1 MYWRTLSDGAE
12 LWPRGIK
19 SLKWVF
25 LERRRRYC
33 KYEAGMTS
41 EEESNGDRKGTCNS
55 RIDIAKEQISEIKD
69 LGMNFLE
76 GAIKAWKDGQF
87 RRTKLYRKDR
97 RRKVN
102 FVLLDKA
109 KGNRICGCCC

>member
-1 MYWRTLSDGAE
+1 
-12 LWPRGIK
+12 
-19 SLKWVF
+19 
-25 LERRRRYC
+25 
-33 KYEAGMTS
+33 MTS

-102 FVLLDKA
+102 FILLDKA
-109 KGNRICGCCC
+109 NGNRICGCCC